1 MPTKALP
8 NCIVIIIRINHE
20 ENEFETKNIFVFCC
34 VLLLYFIDF
43 VKVFR
48 VLRYL
53 SKYLECSLPKYFSF
67 KKLSSKNKFVWK
79 NKIKIC

>member
-53 SKYLECSLPKYFSF
+53 SK
-67 KKLSSKNKFVWK
+67 
-79 NKIKIC
+79 